1 METYIRAIEKLA
13 IQRVKDWRAKEI
25 SATKDI
31 VNSDIGNKSSV
42 SENNRL
48 HTYQLKEEY
57 DETTLAAEDIPI

>member
-1 METYIRAIEKLA
+1 METYIRAIEKLT